1 MDPTPEANPDA
12 WVRAIT
18 RMILRLALLAGAL
31 YGAVYVL
38 GRLKPVL
45 VSLFIAAILA
55 YIIRPLACWMAGLHG
70 FRRTH
75 RAAAALL
82 VSIARGKAVRRA
94 REPGKAAMQQAGP
107 PASRD
112 TPIVGDHGLRMMA
125 SLYVLVLMLVGLWVG
140 LRLVANPFIQEAR
153 NLALN
158 MPRLERRLEKQARD
172 LREWYR
178 QNVPERTRLWVEEQL
193 ARSNAGSQLS
203 IQSKVTQWGQ
213 EGLRS
218 VAGALKNVVELVLL
232 PVLAFYFAVDS
243 KRLKHEFVALL
254 PRDRRKE
261 TLRLVHDFNRIM
273 YSYVVGQCILCVLA
287 GIIVGL
293 GLWALGMDYWVT
305 LGLLAG
311 VTRAIP
317 IIGPIVGGVPIVLL
331 ALITRGLG
339 VAVAVLIFFTC
350 LHFAESKFLM
360 PMVIGDRMNLHPV
373 LIIIVLL
380 IGGEFGGLLGM
391 FFAPPLSAILRV
403 AVRRYW
409 LARVQQAR
417 TPAPGR

>member
-1 MDPTPEANPDA
+1 MSASCQPSPDA
-12 WVRAIT
+12 WVQAIT
-18 RMILRLALLAGAL
+18 RMILRLVLLGGAAF
-31 YGAVYVL
+31 GAVYVL

-45 VSLFIAAILA
+45 ISLFVAAILA
-55 YIIRPLACWMAGLHG
+55 YIIRPIACWMAGLHG
-70 FRRTH
+70 FRLVH
-75 RAAAALL
+75 RSAAALL
-82 VSIARGKAVRRA
+82 ASLVRGRTPAKER
-94 REPGKAAMQQAGP
+94 QAGLGTSKQSP
-107 PASRD
+107 VSGTAGTLPL
-112 TPIVGDHGLRMMA
+112 GDHALRVIA
-125 SLYVLVLMLVGLWVG
+125 SLYVLVLMMLALWLG

-178 QNVPERTRLWVEEQL
+178 QNVPERTRQWVEEQL
-193 ARSNAGSQLS
+193 ARSNAGAQFS
-203 IQSKVTQWGQ
+203 IQTKVTQWGQ
-213 EGLRS
+213 EGLKS

-243 KRLKHEFVALL
+243 KKLKHEFVALL
-254 PRDRRKE
+254 PRERRKE
-261 TLRLVHDFNRIM
+261 TMRLVHDFNRIM

-287 GIIVGL
+287 GVIVGL

-339 VAVAVLIFFTC
+339 VALAVLIFFTC

-360 PMVIGDRMNLHPV
+360 PMVIGDRMRLHPV

-391 FFAPPLSAILRV
+391 FFAPPLAAILRV

-409 LARVQQAR
+409 LARVQHRRVA
-417 TPAPGR
+417 ASAS

>member
-1 MDPTPEANPDA
+1 MSATTESGPNA
-12 WVRAIT
+12 WVNAIT
-18 RMILRLALLAGAL
+18 RMILRLVLLAGVL
-31 YGAVYVL
+31 YGVVYVL

-45 VSLFIAAILA
+45 ISLFVAAILA

-70 FRRTH
+70 FRLVH
-75 RAAAALL
+75 RFAAAML
-82 VSIARGKAVRRA
+82 VSLVRGRFRRSEPQNDQTGVDGVHGPARA
-94 REPGKAAMQQAGP
+94 RSPLL
-107 PASRD
+107 
-112 TPIVGDHGLRMMA
+112 GDHALRAIA
-125 SLYVLVLMLVGLWVG
+125 SLYVLVLMMLGLWLGV
-140 LRLVANPFIQEAR
+140 RVIIKPFIQEAR
-153 NLALN
+153 NLAQN

-178 QNVPERTRLWVEEQL
+178 QNVPERTRQWVEEQM
-193 ARSNAGSQLS
+193 AHSSAGSQFS
-203 IQSKVTQWGQ
+203 VQAKVTQWGQ

-218 VAGALKNVVELVLL
+218 VAGALKNIVELVLL

-243 KRLKHEFVALL
+243 KKLKHEFVALL
-254 PRDRRKE
+254 PTQRRKE
-261 TLRLVHDFNRIM
+261 ALRLVHDFNRIM
-273 YSYVVGQCILCVLA
+273 VSYVVGQCILCVLA
-287 GIIVGL
+287 GIVVGL

-331 ALITRGLG
+331 ALVTQGLG

-360 PMVIGDRMNLHPV
+360 PMVIGDRMRLHPV
-373 LIIIVLL
+373 IIIIVLL

-391 FFAPPLSAILRV
+391 FFAPPLAAIIRV

-409 LARVQQAR
+409 LTRVQQGKISGA
-417 TPAPGR
+417 